1 MKNLLS
7 TILCLLTILSG
18 PAAFAGTKS
27 ATISITGRIT
37 ASPCTVDTNTVNQ
50 TVDLGKGYSYNMVSG
65 TGSAWK
71 SFQLTL
77 SKCPNY
83 WTNATVTFT
92 GTAATDNGY
101 FANSGSAS
109 GVVLQLSNQ
118 NHSINYGNGDSMTI
132 PVDAS
137 RNVTFPLEARMYNP
151 GGEVTG
157 GDFNAAVQVDFTYQ

>member
-1 MKNLLS
+1 MNIIIKVAML
-7 TILCLLTILSG
+7 ILFLSG
-18 PAAFAGTKS
+18 TINSYAGTTS
-27 ATISITGRIT
+27 ATVNITGRIT
-37 ASPCTVDTNTVNQ
+37 TSPCNIDTNTVNQ